1 MNAEEYMNEMK
12 QIAEE
17 QGYELT
23 PTAEKVARFME
34 RQHIPLGVCPCAKD
48 VPAPYRGCVGIIC
61 QKEIE
66 EKYVCHCGVFK
77 KGVKK

>member
-1 MNAEEYMNEMK
+1 MNQDDIYLEMK

-66 EKYVCHCGVFK
+66 ENGVCHCNVYRK
-77 KGVKK
+77 PSCK